1 MAAVDRNLTDMPV
14 PNFAYTDRNDG
25 RVFVRPVDPDG
36 KVRKKTIGYMTVST
50 PGEERMIPNQYF
62 REKYRDLFTQAYP
75 DQKLPRH
82 EMSVGIYALTLG
94 ITNQIGL
101 YEDLREVYGPLYA
114 NSILDYSMFS
124 LLYRSGVTQIFE
136 LVMDK
141 EVLFCDKV
149 HSDNW
154 YSDFFSKKISEDNH
168 HQFRIK
174 WLQRLKKNGL
184 SSVWI
189 AIDGS
194 NNDCEARSSFLAQH
208 GFAKSH
214 NLNKTIVGYM
224 YAVDART
231 GQPVTYFVYEG
242 NVPDSRAF
250 QKISLFLGTCG
261 IRIEGVILDRGF
273 AVEPVFKAIEEYSW
287 KYVVMLPSDTYGHV
301 QMMKSYSETIRWKSE
316 YIIENDA
323 LFGIADTQKLFGQHE
338 RKSCICLYFDGAG
351 GSLKSVRL
359 IRKIQTELRRL
370 QKALAEGLKCTID
383 KKLQRYLT
391 IEGEGTERKIV
402 VSYDNWDSDMAGNGY
417 FSLAVSEGITPS
429 EANRLYKMRDT
440 SEIQYAILKSQE
452 GCHTTR
458 VHSTEGIY
466 SKFAVAFI
474 SGLVRHEIE
483 TACKRLELDTN
494 PMIQSMEQVVL
505 LYTSENRYE
514 AVRNLSSDVKSLFY
528 QFGIK
533 QDDLERVAAEF
544 NSRNR
549 TDSKNPVRTIPGRE
563 HQVLQ
568 SNSHKRGRKPKVE
581 QKPENLQ
588 VENNE
593 PKEKNKGGRPKGKKD
608 SVPRKSRSDKG
619 KARGHYNMNKN

>member
-75 DQKLPRH
+75 DQKLPHH

-136 LVMDK
+136 LVMDN

-184 SSVWI
+184 SSVWL

-224 YAVDART
+224 YA
-231 GQPVTYFVYEG
+231 
-242 NVPDSRAF
+242 
-250 QKISLFLGTCG
+250 
-261 IRIEGVILDRGF
+261 
-273 AVEPVFKAIEEYSW
+273 
-287 KYVVMLPSDTYGHV
+287 
-301 QMMKSYSETIRWKSE
+301 
-316 YIIENDA
+316 
-323 LFGIADTQKLFGQHE
+323 
-338 RKSCICLYFDGAG
+338 
-351 GSLKSVRL
+351 
-359 IRKIQTELRRL
+359 
-370 QKALAEGLKCTID
+370 GLKN
-383 KKLQRYLT
+383 
-391 IEGEGTERKIV
+391 IV
-402 VSYDNWDSDMAGNGY
+402 G
-417 FSLAVSEGITPS
+417 
-429 EANRLYKMRDT
+429 
-440 SEIQYAILKSQE
+440 
-452 GCHTTR
+452 
-458 VHSTEGIY
+458 
-466 SKFAVAFI
+466 
-474 SGLVRHEIE
+474 
-483 TACKRLELDTN
+483 
-494 PMIQSMEQVVL
+494 SMW
-505 LYTSENRYE
+505 
-514 AVRNLSSDVKSLFY
+514 
-528 QFGIK
+528 
-533 QDDLERVAAEF
+533 
-544 NSRNR
+544 
-549 TDSKNPVRTIPGRE
+549 
-563 HQVLQ
+563 
-568 SNSHKRGRKPKVE
+568 
-581 QKPENLQ
+581 
-588 VENNE
+588 
-593 PKEKNKGGRPKGKKD
+593 
-608 SVPRKSRSDKG
+608 
-619 KARGHYNMNKN
+619 

>member
-1 MAAVDRNLTDMPV
+1 MAAVDRNLPDMPV

-62 REKYRDLFTQAYP
+62 KEKYRDLFTQAYP
-75 DQKLPRH
+75 DQKLPHH

-114 NSILDYSMFS
+114 NNVLDYSMFS
-124 LLYRSGVTQIFE
+124 LLYRSGVTQIFDH
-136 LVMDK
+136 VMEK
-141 EVLFCDKV
+141 EVLFCDRV

-154 YSDFFSKKISEDNH
+154 YSEFFSKKISEDNH

-184 SSVWI
+184 TSVWL

-242 NVPDSRAF
+242 SVPDSRAF
-250 QKISLFLGTCG
+250 QKISLFLATCG
-261 IRIEGVILDRGF
+261 IQIEGVILDRGF
-273 AVEPVFKAIEEYSW
+273 AVEPVFKAIEEYGW

-301 QMMKSYSETIRWKSE
+301 QMMKNYSETIRWKSE

-323 LFGIADTQKLFGQHE
+323 LFGMADTHKLFGQHE
-338 RKSCICLYFDGAG
+338 RKSNICLYFDGAG

-359 IRKIQTELRRL
+359 IRKIQTELRRIR
-370 QKALAEGLKCTID
+370 KVLAEGLKCTID

-391 IEGEGTERKIV
+391 IEGDGAERKIV

-440 SEIQYAILKSQE
+440 SETQYAILKSQE

-474 SGLVRHEIE
+474 SGLIRHEIE

-505 LYTSENRYE
+505 LYTSDSKYE

-528 QFGIK
+528 QFGIR

-544 NSRNR
+544 NNRNR

-563 HQVLQ
+563 HQILQ
-568 SNSHKRGRKPKVE
+568 SNSHKCGKKTKVE
-581 QKPENLQ
+581 QKTENLQ
-588 VENNE
+588 TENNGSL
-593 PKEKNKGGRPKGKKD
+593 KEKNKGGRPKGKKD

-619 KARGHYNMNKN
+619 KARGHYNRK